1 MTTFK
6 FFLMKHFA
14 NFNESRHKASLS
26 ERDLGLFKWIYKRP
40 FQTGDKNSIVKKWTH
55 YTCNNSWKSSSPEP
69 LVTFQSNLPSLIKKM
84 QVGSDAL
91 TWVVAKW
98 WKFVDFLKIIFS
110 RTIVPISTKLNT
122 KHRSSNDCKRRIRH
136 FFQGEIEAKYWK

>member
-69 LVTFQSNLPSLIKKM
+69 LVTFESNLPSLIKKM

-98 WKFVDFLKIIFS
+98 WKFVEFLKFSSPGQSCQFQPNSAPNIGVQMTANEGSGIFS
-110 RTIVPISTKLNT
+110 KGR
-122 KHRSSNDCKRRIRH
+122 
-136 FFQGEIEAKYWK
+136 